1 MKKVVLIGLLLSVSV
16 FVGCGGSSSGGGT
29 TPTKTLVSI
38 QITPAA
44 SSIANGATQQL
55 TATGTYSDGTTG
67 TLTANWLSSSLT
79 VATIN
84 TAGLA
89 TGVGGGTTTISA
101 TSGAVTGTT
110 TLTVVALQSITVTP
124 AAATVAPNGMQ
135 QFTATGNYSD
145 SSHKDLTSTA
155 AWSATTGATITS
167 GGLATGVKPGA
178 TATITA
184 TSGSITATASL
195 TVTNPLAS
203 IAVTPAT
210 ISLAPNATQQYTATG
225 TYFDGSTQNIT
236 TSVTWSAST
245 GATITSGGLATA
257 VTANTTVTIQAA
269 QGNIVGT
276 AILTVT
282 NPLVSIAVTPPN
294 PSVAASFTQAFTAT
308 GTYADT
314 TTQILTASVTWASS
328 NPLVATISN
337 IQGSQ
342 GVATGVTAGTVQITA
357 TSGSI
362 VGSTSL
368 TVTSATLTS
377 IAVTPVA
384 KQIVFQQQQQY
395 LATGTFSDSSTQDI
409 TSTVTWTS
417 SDTAH
422 ISITPTGIGGGLAT
436 GVATTSTAVTITAT
450 DPKSTKF
457 GSTTATVIPPTITSI
472 AITPTTASLA
482 VGTVRQYTATAT
494 LNNGSTA
501 NYTSLVSWNSDNT
514 AAATVGLHSGL
525 VSGIAAGTANI
536 TATYNGVTSP
546 ALNLSVNAVSVQSI
560 TVTPISATMPVGV
573 TLPFSATAVF
583 ADGTSQNIS
592 ANAGWKSQ
600 NASVAT
606 LNSFGVASSLGQGT
620 TSITASLGGV
630 TSSPAQLAVDNSTL
644 STISV
649 APPST
654 VLPVGKTI
662 NYNAYGTYTDG
673 LTFPLTNLVTWTS
686 SAPALVSISSSSGVA
701 STLQAGPAVTIY
713 ATPNTGPQGTASV
726 IVTQSALTKI
736 AVTPATAMIPVSV
749 STPFTAIG
757 TFADGSTQDLTSYVT
772 WAANPSSVATINSGL
787 NAPGVASGQTPGQA
801 IVTAVFAGVVNGN
814 NPPVT
819 LTVSTATLISI
830 SVTPSPASAPQG
842 AQQQFHATGHFSD
855 SSTVDLTT
863 QVVWSSS
870 DATVATINSSG
881 TASVAGT
888 SGSTAV
894 ITATFTQNV
903 NGTLVTTSGTS
914 TLTVQ

>member
-1 MKKVVLIGLLLSVSV
+1 MKKVVLFGLLLSVSV

-38 QITPAA
+38 QVTPAA
-44 SSIANGATQQL
+44 SSISNGATQQF
-55 TATGTYSDGTTG
+55 TATGTYSDGTTS
-67 TLTANWLSSSLT
+67 TLSANWLSSNLA
-79 VATIN
+79 VATIS

-101 TSGAVTGTT
+101 TSGTVTGTT

-124 AAATVAPNGMQ
+124 AAATVAPTGTQ
-135 QFTATGNYSD
+135 QYAATGNYSD
-145 SSHKDLTSTA
+145 GSTKSLTSTVT
-155 AWSATTGATITS
+155 WSASDGATITA
-167 GGLATGVKPGA
+167 GGLATGVKPGV
-178 TATITA
+178 TATISA
-184 TSGSITATASL
+184 TSGSIAGTASL
-195 TVTNPLAS
+195 TVTNPLVS

-225 TYFDGSTQNIT
+225 TYADTSTQNIT
-236 TSVTWSAST
+236 RSVTWSAST
-245 GATITSGGLATA
+245 GAAITSGGLATA
-257 VTANTTVTIQAA
+257 ITPNATVTIQAA

-276 AILTVT
+276 AIMTVT
-282 NPLVSIAVTPPN
+282 NPLVSIAITPPN
-294 PSVAASFTQAFTAT
+294 PSVAASFTQAFMAT

-314 TTQILTASVTWASS
+314 TTQILTSSVTWASS

-450 DPKSTKF
+450 DPQSTKF
-457 GSTTATVIPPTITSI
+457 GGTTATVIPPTLTSI

-482 VGTVRQYTATAT
+482 VGTARQYTATAT

-536 TATYNGVTSP
+536 TAAYNGVTSP
-546 ALNLSVNAVSVQSI
+546 PLNLSVNAVSVQSL

-573 TLPFSATAVF
+573 TQPFSATAVF

-592 ANAGWKSQ
+592 ANATWKSQ
-600 NASVAT
+600 NTLVAT
-606 LNSFGVASSLGQGT
+606 LNAFGVASSLAQGN
-620 TSITASLGGV
+620 TSITASFGGV
-630 TSSPAQLAVDNSTL
+630 TSSPAQLTVDNSTL

-662 NYNAYGTYTDG
+662 NFNAYGTYTDG
-673 LTFPLTNLVTWTS
+673 LTFVITNFVTWTS
-686 SAPALVSISSSSGVA
+686 SAPSLVSITSSGLA
-701 STLQAGPAVTIY
+701 NTLQSGPTVTITAAY
-713 ATPNTGPQGTASV
+713 QGQSGSASV
-726 IVTQSALTKI
+726 IVTQFPLVMV
-736 AVTPATAMIPVSV
+736 AVTPATAQVPVSV

-757 TFADGSTQDLTSYVT
+757 TFSDGSTQNLTSYVT
-772 WAANPSSVATINSGL
+772 WAANPSSVATINSGSTL
-787 NAPGVASGQTPGQA
+787 PGVATGLSPGQA
-801 IVTAVFAGVVNGN
+801 AVTAVFAGIVSN
-814 NPPVT
+814 NAQ
-819 LTVSTATLISI
+819 LTISPATLLSI

-842 AQQQFHATGHFSD
+842 AQLQFHATGHFSD
-855 SSTVDLTT
+855 SSTADLTT
-863 QVVWSSS
+863 QAVWSCS

-881 TASVAGT
+881 TASIAGA
-888 SGSTAV
+888 SGSTAS

-903 NGTLVTTSGTS
+903 NGTLVTTSGSS